1 METRLYYGSAFNH
14 KYAVL
19 ISFLREKLVLKPYW
33 TFSNVQEFP
42 GMNTLTPR
50 YSRVS
55 VKEHDKHSLSFH
67 RALNSAAMLIAPGN
81 HS

>member
-1 METRLYYGSAFNH
+1 
-14 KYAVL
+14 
-19 ISFLREKLVLKPYW
+19 VLKPYW

-55 VKEHDKHSLSFH
+55 VKEHDKHTSFISLLNNFGSNSEKKTH
-67 RALNSAAMLIAPGN
+67 RPQTRVSKKAGTVVWLLTWPI
-81 HS
+81 